1 MDSMTPAAQP
11 TRRSFLGLVGAMSAA
26 AALTSTLAACGTKP
40 EDRTS
45 SGGSPSSANASGTI
59 TAGISYELGTNGFDP
74 MTTTAAL
81 TVAANWHTMEGL
93 TEISP
98 VGKREVFPA
107 LGSALPKKVDDKTYE
122 VTLRD
127 GAKFHDGSDVTTDD
141 VVYSFERVLDPKN
154 ESLYATFI
162 AFLDKVTKKDA
173 KTVTLSLKY
182 PFTLVAERIAVVKI
196 VPKAAASKDPKAFDA
211 NPVGTGPY
219 KMTDNSSTS
228 KQIVFERFDGYT
240 GQHPAK
246 AAKMIWKVMPD
257 DSTRQNALT
266 SKAIQAMDLVP
277 DLSVKSLESTS
288 KVEAVQGFA
297 LLFAMFN
304 CGSKPF
310 DDVRNRQAI
319 MYAIDMNKVVDTAY
333 LGNATPAT
341 SFVQE
346 SHPAYKKAK
355 VVYTYDQAKAKELL
369 GQTGLK
375 KIRMLCT
382 DHAWV
387 KKATPIIKESLE
399 AAGLTV
405 EFDQKKSA
413 DVYNTIDGKPAAYDM
428 VIAPGDPSVFGSDAD
443 LLMRWW
449 YAADTWTDQR
459 MHWKGSSSYKQVQTL
474 LDAAAK
480 LDGEPQKAKWGE
492 LFDVISQNIPLYPL
506 FHRKATTAWDDASL
520 PGFAPIALTG
530 LSFVDVGSTK

>member
-1 MDSMTPAAQP
+1 MATSPSAAH
-11 TRRSFLGLVGAMSAA
+11 TRRSFLGLVGAMGAA
-26 AALTSTLAACGTKP
+26 AALTGSLAACGTKP
-40 EDRTS
+40 SERSTQAD
-45 SGGSPSSANASGTI
+45 SSAKETGTI

-98 VGKREVFPA
+98 VGKREVFAA

-162 AFLDKVTKKDA
+162 AFVDKVSKKDA
-173 KTVTLSLKY
+173 KTVTIKLKY

-196 VPKAAASKDPKAFDA
+196 VPKAAVSKDAKAFDA
-211 NPVGTGPY
+211 KPIGTGPY

-246 AAKMIWKVMPD
+246 AAKMVWKIMPD
-257 DSTRQNALT
+257 DSTRQNALS
-266 SKAIQAMDLVP
+266 SKSIQAMDLVP
-277 DLSVKSLESTS
+277 DLSVKTLQKSASVES
-288 KVEAVQGFA
+288 VQGFS

-310 DDVRNRQAI
+310 DDVRNRQGI
-319 MYAIDMNKVVDTAY
+319 LYAIDMKKVVDTAY

-355 VVYTYDQAKAKELL
+355 VVYTHNQAKAKEIF
-369 GQTGLK
+369 GQTGLNK
-375 KIRMLCT
+375 VRLLCS

-387 KKATPIIKESLE
+387 KKATPIIKQSLE
-399 AAGLTV
+399 AAGLQV
-405 EFDQKKSA
+405 EFSQKKSS
-413 DVYNTIDGKPAAYDM
+413 DVYNTIDGKPDAYDI
-428 VIAPGDPSVFGSDAD
+428 VIAPGDPSVFGADAD

-449 YAADTWTDQR
+449 YAADTWADQR
-459 MHWKGSSSYKQVQTL
+459 MHWKGQDSYKKVQTL
-474 LDAAAK
+474 LDDAAK
-480 LDGEPQKAKWGE
+480 LDGDAQKKKWGE
-492 LFDVISQNIPLYPL
+492 LFDLISETVPLYPL
-506 FHRKATTAWDDASL
+506 FHRKATTAWDKDSL
-520 PGFAPIALTG
+520 PGFAPISLTG
-530 LSFVDVGSTK
+530 LSFVDVGSSK